1 MGCLDICWTL
11 KKKTSA
17 KQRLRGHFFDGIDNK
32 RRHLVN
38 CQKSGLDTV
47 GSSISIVDLLR
58 NDDASID
65 DHKYF
70 ELQKSDCEIVEIL
83 PKWAKIPNL
92 DRQRMSD

>member
-1 MGCLDICWTL
+1 M
-11 KKKTSA
+11 
-17 KQRLRGHFFDGIDNK
+17 
-32 RRHLVN
+32 N

-70 ELQKSDCEIVEIL
+70 ELQISDCEIVENL

-92 DRQRMSD
+92 DRQKMADLLMKMASNKKMQENKPILKFNFTIEKR

>member
-1 MGCLDICWTL
+1 MLDL
-11 KKKTSA
+11 KKTSA

-65 DHKYF
+65 DQSSMLASSIYTVTLLRDLDKHKYAGQ
-70 ELQKSDCEIVEIL
+70 EE
-83 PKWAKIPNL
+83 
-92 DRQRMSD
+92 

>member
-1 MGCLDICWTL
+1 M
-11 KKKTSA
+11 
-17 KQRLRGHFFDGIDNK
+17 
-32 RRHLVN
+32 N

-92 DRQRMSD
+92 DRQKIADLLMKMASNKKMQENKPTLKFNFTIEKR